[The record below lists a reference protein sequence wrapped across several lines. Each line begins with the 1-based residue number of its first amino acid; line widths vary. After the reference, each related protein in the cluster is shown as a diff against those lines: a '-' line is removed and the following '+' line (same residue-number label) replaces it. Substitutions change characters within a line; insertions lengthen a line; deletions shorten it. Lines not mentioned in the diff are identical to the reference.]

1 MKLFGC
7 FNTHTDENRFK
18 EEFMNFFTLASQGKE
33 RESESGIKNIVIQ
46 YHSSL
51 NQNRS
56 SWNENKISTEKFLF
70 PISPK
75 LLFCYKEAEIF
86 GHLVQGTAKQT
97 NNLIAGATIA
107 IIGQQTTG
115 T

>member
-51 NQNRS
+51 TQNRS
-56 SWNENKISTEKFLF
+56 S
-70 PISPK
+70 
-75 LLFCYKEAEIF
+75 
-86 GHLVQGTAKQT
+86 
-97 NNLIAGATIA
+97 
-107 IIGQQTTG
+107 
-115 T
+115 